1 MNQELER
8 LVDLALAD
16 GILSDKEKEVLYRKA
31 IELDV
36 DHEEFEMVLNA
47 KFYLKSNEGKFQKTT
62 AQKAGKINKCL
73 SCGEVLDSFSSKC
86 PSCDHEIRVKDSNK
100 IISDIDKR
108 LEFVKADFKER
119 IANTNKKS
127 DRDYLRV
134 VEQRNAEQD
143 VIRNIPVPA
152 TKEDLIEVISFC
164 YPKIFGI
171 NHPGAYKAKYLECFA
186 KLEMLAINDPSLLVI
201 VNNFKSKVSSEE
213 KKIRKMLAIIGI
225 PVLVIIIIF
234 IIITQKYL

>member
-16 GILSDKEKEVLYRKA
+16 GILSDNEKEVLYRKA
-31 IELDV
+31 KELNV

-47 KFYLKSNEGKFQKTT
+47 KFHLKSNEEKVQKTT
-62 AQKAGKINKCL
+62 AQKEGKINKCP
-73 SCGEVLDSFSSKC
+73 SCGEVLDSFSPNC
-86 PSCDHEIRVKDSNK
+86 PSCNYEMRGKDANN

-119 IANTNKKS
+119 IANTNKGR
-127 DRDYLRV
+127 DRDYLKV
-134 VEQRNAEQD
+134 VEQPKAEAD

-164 YPKIFGI
+164 YPKITDMH
-171 NHPGAYKAKYLECFA
+171 HPGAYKAKFLECLS
-186 KLEMLAINDPSLLVI
+186 KLEMLAIKDPSLLVI
-201 VNNFKSKVSSEE
+201 VNNFKNKVASEE
-213 KKIRKMLAIIGI
+213 QKIRKQAAIIGI
-225 PVLVIIIIF
+225 TMLVVIIII
-234 IIITQKYL
+234 IIIW